1 MIIPLDK
8 QQAEKIKE
16 QHKVRIVAILLNN
29 CTSEEIIKVILEEI
43 HEYNKELGI

>member
-16 QHKVRIVAILLNN
+16 QHKKRVASILRTNGV
-29 CTSEEIIKVILEEI
+29 SENEIDLVIEQI
-43 HEYNKELGI
+43 NAYNKELGI